1 MPIFLERIW
10 RRFAALSSRMYPILR
25 AVSKTFCMVS
35 LLTLYLSLR
44 KALDTVAADRFSST
58 AMSTIV
64 VCCFMSFLFLW
75 FVAKVMIMSVYSQTF
90 TELAN
95 VCENVCEKDFLI
107 IGVLSCCS
115 SLDSH
120 QSTLS
125 NYSFI
130 KFINKMKK
138 DQYFPHEVSTRS
150 NSQMMNLIEKE
161 GMMGYGIY
169 WALMEYLRVQDGY
182 TGDLRALATLKRQ
195 LKIRQ
200 AKLDKVLHGYGLF
213 VCNGNTFYS
222 PKLNEV
228 MKPFEQRRAR
238 IEAYKLQKQKE
249 NSLKISGEVAKP
261 LTLDHDDLTPRF
273 PLEERIYRM
282 RCVEA
287 WSMVVPWIGFP
298 LHKLLAL
305 AEPTSNA
312 KYVAFETIYAPEQMP
327 GQQDRFIGGGLKY
340 PYVEGLRLDEA
351 MHPLT
356 LMTVGVYG
364 KALPPQ
370 NGAPVR
376 LIVPWKYGFK
386 GIKSIV
392 SIKLTRERPPTTW
405 NLAAPDE
412 YGFYANVNPHVDHPR
427 WSQATERFIGSGGIL
442 DVQHQP
448 TLLFNGYADQVA
460 SLYRGLDLRENF

>member
-1 MPIFLERIW
+1 MKKNQFLKESDVTAESVFFMT
-10 RRFAALSSRMYPILR
+10 RRQVLKALGISAAALSLPHAAHADLLSWFKGNDRPPAPAGKPLEFSKP
-25 AVSKTFCMVS
+25 AAWQNDLPLTPADKVS
-35 LLTLYLSLR
+35 
-44 KALDTVAADRFSST
+44 
-58 AMSTIV
+58 
-64 VCCFMSFLFLW
+64 
-75 FVAKVMIMSVYSQTF
+75 
-90 TELAN
+90 
-95 VCENVCEKDFLI
+95 
-107 IGVLSCCS
+107 
-115 SLDSH
+115 
-120 QSTLS
+120 
-125 NYSFI
+125 
-130 KFINKMKK
+130 
-138 DQYFPHEVSTRS
+138 
-150 NSQMMNLIEKE
+150 
-161 GMMGYGIY
+161 GYNNFYEFG
-169 WALMEYLRVQDGY
+169 
-182 TGDLRALATLKRQ
+182 
-195 LKIRQ
+195 
-200 AKLDKVLHGYGLF
+200 LDKADPAANAGSLK
-213 VCNGNTFYS
+213 TD
-222 PKLNEV
+222 PWT
-228 MKPFEQRRAR
+228 
-238 IEAYKLQKQKE
+238 
-249 NSLKISGEVAKP
+249 LKISGEVAKP
-261 LTLDHDDLTPRF
+261 LTLDHDDLTRRF

-427 WSQATERFIGSGGIL
+427 WSQATERFIGSGCIL
-442 DVQHQP
+442 DVQRQP
-448 TLLFNGYADQVA
+448 TLLFNGYAEQVA